1 MIDPYQKIPAEY
13 YQKGNVVK
21 LAKNMLGKMLFT
33 KFNNQLTGG
42 IITEAEAYNGIYD
55 KACHAF
61 GGRRTPRT
69 ETMYAEGGIAYVYL
83 CYGIH
88 HLFNIVTNKKDIP
101 DAILIRAI
109 EPTHGIQTIL
119 KRRSKKKLDKTVS
132 GGPGT
137 VSRALNISLANNALD
152 LTGNKIW
159 TRDCGITIK
168 PSQIVSSARIG
179 CESAGTDGQLPF
191 RFNLVNAS
199 DIIEKI
205 KYSV

>member
-1 MIDPYQKIPAEY
+1 MIDPFQRIPAEY
-13 YQKGNVVK
+13 YQKRNVVK
-21 LAKNMLGKMLFT
+21 LAKSMLGKMLFT
-33 KFNNQLTGG
+33 NFNNQLTGG

-69 ETMYAEGGIAYVYL
+69 ETMYAGGGIAYVYL

-88 HLFNIVTNKKDIP
+88 HLFNIVTNKQDIP

-109 EPTHGIQTIL
+109 EPTHGLQTIL
-119 KRRSKKKLDKTVS
+119 KRRNKKKLGKTVS

-137 VSRALNISLANNALD
+137 VSRALNISLANNAFD
-152 LTGNKIW
+152 LTGSKIW
-159 TRDCGITIK
+159 TTDSGIKIK

-179 CESAGTDGQLPF
+179 CESAGTDGQLPY
-191 RFNLVNAS
+191 RFNLVNANT
-199 DIIEKI
+199 IIEQI
-205 KYSV
+205 RNSD